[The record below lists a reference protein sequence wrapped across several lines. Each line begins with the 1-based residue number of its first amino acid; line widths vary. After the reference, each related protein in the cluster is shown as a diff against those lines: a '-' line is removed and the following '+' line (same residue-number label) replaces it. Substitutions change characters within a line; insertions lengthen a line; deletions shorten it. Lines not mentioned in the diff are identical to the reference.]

1 MCRWSVSALS
11 LFCRYSA
18 RVMVAVTGLSLVHHC
33 SVTGLSLVHH
43 CSVTGLSLVHRCSV
57 TGLSLV
63 HHCSVTGLSLVHHC
77 SVTGSSL
84 LCHWSVAGSSLL
96 CSGHSRWSWSL
107 IVRHSCATALPVPLS
122 AGLSLL
128 SLTCLLEPWSLIRR
142 LSAAR
147 LPLVHLIVHRYSS
160 ARCSVCLSITGPS
173 LLRLLAR
180 RLSVCSSVAFLSAC
194 LSAGPSLV
202 CLLVRRCSS
211 VAARPLL
218 THCWSACLSIT
229 GCHCP
234 VPVRGRW
241 SVSSSVS
248 SRLLVRLLVH
258 RSSLV
263 RRWSVAGLSPR
274 PSPPVSSSVSSRLL
288 VRLLVHRSSLVRR
301 WSVAG
306 PLLVRLLVHR
316 SSLVGLLGSGSL
328 PRGWSAARLSL
339 TRGWSWSLVRLLVR
353 RALLSRCSACL
364 SITGLSARPLLSCL
378 LFVHQ
383 SVCSSHGRWLVAR
396 PSAAR
401 RCSVYWSRNWPVPG
415 LSARSSLVHLI
426 THRSSVY
433 SSLTGLSIRVV
444 VTGPTGG
451 RSARSSLV
459 HGRGRS
465 SVYLTRHWLSRAL
478 LVCRS
483 CVKVGSSICH
493 SCIARASAQVVVVGH
508 SIAALSTGLV
518 VTHLLV
524 LLLESWWPLRRS
536 SICSDQGRSSVCS
549 DHGHWLARPSLVCR
563 WCVVGVSLVC
573 RWCVVG
579 VSFVHLFVHRSCIAR
594 PLVV

>member
-1 MCRWSVSALS
+1 M
-11 LFCRYSA
+11 
-18 RVMVAVTGLSLVHHC
+18 
-33 SVTGLSLVHH
+33 
-43 CSVTGLSLVHRCSV
+43 
-57 TGLSLV
+57 
-63 HHCSVTGLSLVHHC
+63 
-77 SVTGSSL
+77 
-84 LCHWSVAGSSLL
+84 
-96 CSGHSRWSWSL
+96 
-107 IVRHSCATALPVPLS
+107 
-122 AGLSLL
+122 
-128 SLTCLLEPWSLIRR
+128 
-142 LSAAR
+142 
-147 LPLVHLIVHRYSS
+147 
-160 ARCSVCLSITGPS
+160 SVCWP
-173 LLRLLAR
+173 
-180 RLSVCSSVAFLSAC
+180 VAC
-194 LSAGPSLV
+194 LSAGPS
-202 CLLVRRCSS
+202 LLVRRCSS

-241 SVSSSVS
+241 S
-248 SRLLVRLLVH
+248 
-258 RSSLV
+258 
-263 RRWSVAGLSPR
+263 
-274 PSPPVSSSVSSRLL
+274 VSSSVSSRLL

-433 SSLTGLSIRVV
+433 SSLTGLSTRLSRVCLFESWSWVLPVVGLLARHWSMGKEQTNRASVRVV
-444 VTGPTGG
+444 V
-451 RSARSSLV
+451 ARL
-459 HGRGRS
+459 
-465 SVYLTRHWLSRAL
+465 YT
-478 LVCRS
+478 
-483 CVKVGSSICH
+483 
-493 SCIARASAQVVVVGH
+493 
-508 SIAALSTGLV
+508 
-518 VTHLLV
+518 
-524 LLLESWWPLRRS
+524 
-536 SICSDQGRSSVCS
+536 
-549 DHGHWLARPSLVCR
+549 
-563 WCVVGVSLVC
+563 
-573 RWCVVG
+573 
-579 VSFVHLFVHRSCIAR
+579 
-594 PLVV
+594 

>member
-1 MCRWSVSALS
+1 M
-11 LFCRYSA
+11 
-18 RVMVAVTGLSLVHHC
+18 
-33 SVTGLSLVHH
+33 
-43 CSVTGLSLVHRCSV
+43 
-57 TGLSLV
+57 
-63 HHCSVTGLSLVHHC
+63 
-77 SVTGSSL
+77 
-84 LCHWSVAGSSLL
+84 
-96 CSGHSRWSWSL
+96 
-107 IVRHSCATALPVPLS
+107 RHSCATALPVPLS

-173 LLRLLAR
+173 LVCLLAR
-180 RLSVCSSVAFLSAC
+180 RLSVCWPVAARPSLSCLLVCLLARRCSSVADTLLVCLLVHHWLS
-194 LSAGPSLV
+194 LSCTCSWSLV
-202 CLLVRRCSS
+202 CLLVR
-211 VAARPLL
+211 LL
-218 THCWSACLSIT
+218 
-229 GCHCP
+229 P
-234 VPVRGRW
+234 
-241 SVSSSVS
+241 
-248 SRLLVRLLVH
+248 
-258 RSSLV
+258 
-263 RRWSVAGLSPR
+263 SPR
-274 PSPPVSSSVSSRLL
+274 PSPRPSL
-288 VRLLVHRSSLVRR
+288 VAGPSLVRR

-306 PLLVRLLVHR
+306 PLLVRLLVRR

-459 HGRGRS
+459 HG
-465 SVYLTRHWLSRAL
+465 
-478 LVCRS
+478 
-483 CVKVGSSICH
+483 
-493 SCIARASAQVVVVGH
+493 
-508 SIAALSTGLV
+508 
-518 VTHLLV
+518 
-524 LLLESWWPLRRS
+524 
-536 SICSDQGRSSVCS
+536 
-549 DHGHWLARPSLVCR
+549 
-563 WCVVGVSLVC
+563 
-573 RWCVVG
+573 
-579 VSFVHLFVHRSCIAR
+579 
-594 PLVV
+594 

>member
-1 MCRWSVSALS
+1 MVADRAPLVRHCSACSSFCWSVTAVTDL
-11 LFCRYSA
+11 SA
-18 RVMVAVTGLSLVHHC
+18 RAMVTDP
-33 SVTGLSLVHH
+33 SVVCRSFAPRP
-43 CSVTGLSLVHRCSV
+43 SDRP
-57 TGLSLV
+57 
-63 HHCSVTGLSLVHHC
+63 
-77 SVTGSSL
+77 SL
-84 LCHWSVAGSSLL
+84 L
-96 CSGHSRWSWSL
+96 
-107 IVRHSCATALPVPLS
+107 
-122 AGLSLL
+122 
-128 SLTCLLEPWSLIRR
+128 
-142 LSAAR
+142 
-147 LPLVHLIVHRYSS
+147 
-160 ARCSVCLSITGPS
+160 VCP
-173 LLRLLAR
+173 LLRLL
-180 RLSVCSSVAFLSAC
+180 VHHWPVAAPST
-194 LSAGPSLV
+194 GPSLV

-241 SVSSSVS
+241 S
-248 SRLLVRLLVH
+248 
-258 RSSLV
+258 
-263 RRWSVAGLSPR
+263 
-274 PSPPVSSSVSSRLL
+274 VSSSVSSRLL

-433 SSLTGLSIRVV
+433 SSLTGLSTRLSRVCLFESWSRVLPVVGLLARHWSMGKGHVTRASVRVV
-444 VTGPTGG
+444 V
-451 RSARSSLV
+451 ARL
-459 HGRGRS
+459 
-465 SVYLTRHWLSRAL
+465 YT
-478 LVCRS
+478 
-483 CVKVGSSICH
+483 
-493 SCIARASAQVVVVGH
+493 
-508 SIAALSTGLV
+508 
-518 VTHLLV
+518 
-524 LLLESWWPLRRS
+524 
-536 SICSDQGRSSVCS
+536 
-549 DHGHWLARPSLVCR
+549 
-563 WCVVGVSLVC
+563 
-573 RWCVVG
+573 
-579 VSFVHLFVHRSCIAR
+579 
-594 PLVV
+594 

>member
-1 MCRWSVSALS
+1 MLCRCSVATLLESWSLSLVCRW
-11 LFCRYSA
+11 FI
-18 RVMVAVTGLSLVHHC
+18 AVTGLSLVHHC
-33 SVTGLSLVHH
+33 SVTGLSLVH
-43 CSVTGLSLVHRCSV
+43 R
-57 TGLSLV
+57 
-63 HHCSVTGLSLVHHC
+63 
-77 SVTGSSL
+77 
-84 LCHWSVAGSSLL
+84 CHWSVAGSSLL

-107 IVRHSCATALPVPLS
+107 IVRHCSACSSFCWSVTAVTDLS
-122 AGLSLL
+122 ARAMV
-128 SLTCLLEPWSLIRR
+128 TDP
-142 LSAAR
+142 
-147 LPLVHLIVHRYSS
+147 
-160 ARCSVCLSITGPS
+160 SVVCRSFAPRPSDRPS
-173 LLRLLAR
+173 LLVCPLLRLLVCLLAR
-180 RLSVCSSVAFLSAC
+180 RLSVCWPVAC
-194 LSAGPSLV
+194 LSAGPSL
-202 CLLVRRCSS
+202 LVRRFPVCLSVCWP
-211 VAARPLL
+211 VAARPSL

-241 SVSSSVS
+241 S
-248 SRLLVRLLVH
+248 
-258 RSSLV
+258 
-263 RRWSVAGLSPR
+263 
-274 PSPPVSSSVSSRLL
+274 VSSSVSSRLL

-433 SSLTGLSIRVV
+433 SSLTGLSTRLSRVCLFV
-444 VTGPTGG
+444 SHGSYRWSVCSLVTGPWV
-451 RSARSSLV
+451 RVMSLV
-459 HGRGRS
+459 R
-465 SVYLTRHWLSRAL
+465 LF
-478 LVCRS
+478 
-483 CVKVGSSICH
+483 
-493 SCIARASAQVVVVGH
+493 
-508 SIAALSTGLV
+508 
-518 VTHLLV
+518 
-524 LLLESWWPLRRS
+524 ESW
-536 SICSDQGRSSVCS
+536 
-549 DHGHWLARPSLVCR
+549 SLVCILDSSLAFS
-563 WCVVGVSLVC
+563 CVAGL
-573 RWCVVG
+573 
-579 VSFVHLFVHRSCIAR
+579 
-594 PLVV
+594 PLVR

>member
-1 MCRWSVSALS
+1 M
-11 LFCRYSA
+11 
-18 RVMVAVTGLSLVHHC
+18 VMVADRAPLVRHC
-33 SVTGLSLVHH
+33 SACSSF
-43 CSVTGLSLVHRCSV
+43 CWSVTAV
-57 TGLSLV
+57 TD
-63 HHCSVTGLSLVHHC
+63 
-77 SVTGSSL
+77 
-84 LCHWSVAGSSLL
+84 
-96 CSGHSRWSWSL
+96 
-107 IVRHSCATALPVPLS
+107 LS
-122 AGLSLL
+122 ARAMV
-128 SLTCLLEPWSLIRR
+128 TDP
-142 LSAAR
+142 
-147 LPLVHLIVHRYSS
+147 
-160 ARCSVCLSITGPS
+160 SVVCRSFAPRPSDRPS
-173 LLRLLAR
+173 LLVCPLLRLRGWLLAR
-180 RLSVCSSVAFLSAC
+180 RCWP
-194 LSAGPSLV
+194 G
-202 CLLVRRCSS
+202 
-211 VAARPLL
+211 AARPLL

-241 SVSSSVS
+241 S
-248 SRLLVRLLVH
+248 
-258 RSSLV
+258 
-263 RRWSVAGLSPR
+263 
-274 PSPPVSSSVSSRLL
+274 VSSSVSSRLL

-444 VTGPTGG
+444 VTGLTAG
-451 RSARSSLV
+451 RFARSSLV
-459 HGRGRS
+459 HG
-465 SVYLTRHWLSRAL
+465 
-478 LVCRS
+478 
-483 CVKVGSSICH
+483 
-493 SCIARASAQVVVVGH
+493 
-508 SIAALSTGLV
+508 
-518 VTHLLV
+518 
-524 LLLESWWPLRRS
+524 
-536 SICSDQGRSSVCS
+536 
-549 DHGHWLARPSLVCR
+549 
-563 WCVVGVSLVC
+563 
-573 RWCVVG
+573 
-579 VSFVHLFVHRSCIAR
+579 
-594 PLVV
+594 